1 MGTLWSDIFII
12 SSTEVMSVDKD
23 TVINELN
30 TVLKGELMAVESYDM
45 FIYNTD
51 DERIRQQFEWFRED
65 HKEHAELL
73 SRRIRSLG
81 SVPDKGTG
89 LPGMFS
95 QIKLEFETKGK
106 DSDEILKR
114 AFFGEDKG
122 VKMAEE
128 IIKGDLD
135 PESAE
140 LIGKILSKDREHL
153 VTMLGIMK
161 DNLH

>member
-51 DERIRQQFEWFRED
+51 DERIRQQFERFRED

-95 QIKLEFETKGK
+95 LIKQDIVTKGK
-106 DSDEILKR
+106 QSVEHLKR

-128 IIKGDLD
+128 IIK
-135 PESAE
+135 
-140 LIGKILSKDREHL
+140 
-153 VTMLGIMK
+153 
-161 DNLH
+161 